1 MREKRGKIAVRVDED
16 GENDGKGGAERE
28 ELDEGELGG
37 GKRPSLDEE
46 RDEGGHVD
54 ESLNGLLQRTANL
67 RSAAETIRRR
77 VDSLRSADQ
86 HGADHLYDAMLQQ
99 IVGVCDGELQKGQ
112 PIGFRHV
119 QRAFEARGDLGNRF
133 EERGGRGRLPEIGSQ
148 AFIGGFPEG
157 RRGQEG

>member
-1 MREKRGKIAVRVDED
+1 MREKRREIAVRVDED
-16 GENDGKGGAERE
+16 GENDGEGGVERE

-37 GKRPSLDEE
+37 REGPSLDEE

-67 RSAAETIRRR
+67 QRAAETVRRR
-77 VDSLRSADQ
+77 VNSLRSARQ
-86 HGADHLYDAMLQQ
+86 HGADHLHDAMLQQ
-99 IVGVCDGELQKGQ
+99 IVGMADAELQKGQ

-133 EERGGRGRLPEIGSQ
+133 EQR
-148 AFIGGFPEG
+148 G
-157 RRGQEG
+157 RRG